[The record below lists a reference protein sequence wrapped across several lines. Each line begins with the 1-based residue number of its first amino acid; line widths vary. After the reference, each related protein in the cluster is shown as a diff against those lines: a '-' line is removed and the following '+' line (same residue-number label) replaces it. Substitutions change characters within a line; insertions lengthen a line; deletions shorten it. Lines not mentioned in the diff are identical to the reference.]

1 MPGMT
6 LCSIRELLFSL
17 STRRAIAIGSGVGAI
32 ACLMT
37 LLSGQNV
44 SELPT
49 RTIAIQQNWQL
60 QPGTTVAGL
69 QVDGG
74 LGDISIDLA
83 GGKVYAPFAGQVQP
97 GTHECLLFS
106 SPEVP
111 AYLLRFC
118 GLSHLALGNVQQGDA
133 IAWGNTLQVAALRK
147 QPDGQWAMVEP
158 SVNILERS
166 LNP

>member
-1 MPGMT
+1 MT
-6 LCSIRELLFSL
+6 LCSIRELLFMM
-17 STRRAIAIGSGVGAI
+17 STRRAIALWRVMGAI
-32 ACLMT
+32 ACLMA
-37 LLSGQNV
+37 LSGCR
-44 SELPT
+44 SMAELPT

-60 QPGTTVAGL
+60 QPGATVAGL
-69 QVDGG
+69 QVQGG
-74 LGDISIDLA
+74 LGDISIELA

-97 GTHECLLFS
+97 GTHQCLLFS

-118 GLSHLALGNVQQGDA
+118 GLSHLTSGSVQQGDA

>member
-1 MPGMT
+1 MLGMT
-6 LCSIRELLFSL
+6 LCSILRPSI
-17 STRRAIAIGSGVGAI
+17 SGSAGRAIAACRWAGVIAI
-32 ACLMT
+32 LMV
-37 LLSGQNV
+37 LPGCRRMA
-44 SELPT
+44 ELPT

-60 QPGTTVAGL
+60 QPGATVAGL
-69 QVDGG
+69 QVQGG
-74 LGDISIDLA
+74 IGDVSIALS
-83 GGKVYAPFAGQVQP
+83 GGKVYAPFTGQVQP

-118 GLSHLALGNVQQGDA
+118 GLRQLASGRVQQGEA
-133 IAWGNTLQVAALRK
+133 IAWGKTLQVAALRK

-166 LNP
+166 LHP